1 MQEDEFKQRSMN
13 TVYIVASGYTL
24 DSIVQVY
31 CIHGLMHT
39 LALHLFTMATA
50 TLLGLSPWLLQVTK
64 VTGRVLYR
72 YYDVCKHTH
81 AHCMINHNQKINSL
95 CK

>member
-50 TLLGLSPWLLQVTK
+50 TLLGHFTMVTVIHQGYWEGVISLL
-64 VTGRVLYR
+64 
-72 YYDVCKHTH
+72 
-81 AHCMINHNQKINSL
+81 
-95 CK
+95 